1 MLSILQEILS
11 SRAVLSEDGERLHL
25 HSHLP
30 VVDGQLL
37 QTWLYEFRPKRVLE
51 IGMAYGISSLFIC
64 DALTRIGAFSYQI
77 VDPFQ
82 HTYWRSIGVANMK
95 RAGFEGAFVL
105 HVEPSELCLPRLLG
119 QQVRFDFAFVDGF
132 HTFDH
137 ALVDFFYINRMLD
150 VGGIVIF
157 DDVQLPSI
165 QKLMTYIASY
175 PCYRQLALPDAW
187 EKHRVVRVRRLMNS
201 PLTRIGAFMKIAD
214 DKRPWNWHHDF

>member
-1 MLSILQEILS
+1 MLPLLQEIFT
-11 SRAVLSEDGERLHL
+11 SRSVLTQEGARLPL

-30 VVDGQLL
+30 LVDGELL
-37 QTWLYEFRPKRVLE
+37 QAWLGEHRPQRVLE

-64 DALTRIGAFSYQI
+64 DALTQIGACDYHI

-82 HTYWRSIGVANMK
+82 HTDWRSVGVANMH
-95 RAGFEGAFVL
+95 RAGFADAYVL

-119 QQVRFDFAFVDGF
+119 QQARFDCAFIDGF

-137 ALVDFFYINRMLD
+137 TLVDFFFVNRMLD

-165 QKLMTYIASY
+165 QKLISYIVTYPSY
-175 PCYRQLALPDAW
+175 KPLPLPAGW
-187 EKHRVVRVRRLMNS
+187 ESQRSVRVRRLMNS
-201 PLTRIGAFMKIAD
+201 PLTRIGGFIKISH
-214 DKRPWNWHHDF
+214 DKRAWHWHHDF